1 MLFFFLK
8 KEHITVPSR
17 WSHFIRG
24 FPLVLVLAVSWRR
37 SSFACLRS
45 NTVNTPSRHSLE
57 NEKKICILTACLK
70 TLTSSD
76 GFPCTVL
83 RLWRQTKSE
92 APGYQEQLHAMRPCK
107 WKTCCIL
114 LGMRSMRETIQDT
127 CESLDHS
134 GISPHISHG
143 YAITNLVSVSAYPK
157 SSSDS
162 TASVHTMSVFTRCPI
177 SLCAA
182 PRVLMH
188 SVLPHPLG
196 PIIHTWEKKAGE
208 FIVPLKISQEWTLN
222 AINFQWTQEK
232 MLVGPYLL

>member
-1 MLFFFLK
+1 M
-8 KEHITVPSR
+8 PSR

-24 FPLVLVLAVSWRR
+24 FPLVLVLAVSWSR

-57 NEKKICILTACLK
+57 NEKKVCILTACLK
-70 TLTSSD
+70 TLTSSN

-83 RLWRQTKSE
+83 RLWGQTKVRHLVIKNNFTQWGLVNGKRAVFSKE
-92 APGYQEQLHAMRPCK
+92 WGQWEKQYRISVKVLI
-107 WKTCCIL
+107 T
-114 LGMRSMRETIQDT
+114 LGSHRE
-127 CESLDHS
+127 
-134 GISPHISHG
+134 HISHG

-157 SSSDS
+157 SSADS
-162 TASVHTMSVFTRCPI
+162 TASVHTMSVFTKCPI

-196 PIIHTWEKKAGE
+196 PIIHTWEKKAGV
-208 FIVPLKISQEWTLN
+208 FIVPLNISSRNRHCMPLTSSEHKK
-222 AINFQWTQEK
+222 K
-232 MLVGPYLL
+232 MLVGPYLLSIDISLDV

>member
-1 MLFFFLK
+1 M
-8 KEHITVPSR
+8 PSR

-24 FPLVLVLAVSWRR
+24 FPLVLVLAVSWSR

-57 NEKKICILTACLK
+57 NETKMCILTACLK
-70 TLTSSD
+70 TLTPSN

-83 RLWRQTKSE
+83 RLWRLTKSE
-92 APGYQEQLHAMRPCK
+92 ARGYQEQLHAMRSCK
-107 WKTCCIL
+107 WKTCCTL
-114 LGMRSMRETIQDT
+114 LGIRSMRETIQDI
-127 CESLDHS
+127 CGSLDHS
-134 GISPHISHG
+134 GISPWAYG

-162 TASVHTMSVFTRCPI
+162 TASVHTMPVFTKCPI

-208 FIVPLKISQEWTLN
+208 FIVPLNISSRNRHCMPLTSSEHKK
-222 AINFQWTQEK
+222 K

>member
-1 MLFFFLK
+1 MQWE
-8 KEHITVPSR
+8 EHITVPSR

-24 FPLVLVLAVSWRR
+24 FPLVLVLALSWSR

-70 TLTSSD
+70 TLTSSN

-83 RLWRQTKSE
+83 RLLRQTKSE

-114 LGMRSMRETIQDT
+114 LGMRSMRETIQDI

-134 GISPHISHG
+134 GISPW
-143 YAITNLVSVSAYPK
+143 AY
-157 SSSDS
+157 
-162 TASVHTMSVFTRCPI
+162 FTRVRNHKPGFSVRVSQKLI
-177 SLCAA
+177 RFYSLSAHY
-182 PRVLMH
+182 VSL
-188 SVLPHPLG
+188 
-196 PIIHTWEKKAGE
+196 
-208 FIVPLKISQEWTLN
+208 
-222 AINFQWTQEK
+222 
-232 MLVGPYLL
+232 Y